1 MKRMLN
7 RGFGKLT
14 PKIWQDL
21 AGLVRLVENDG
32 RGLKQLAAEGTEH
45 AARKTKVILAKIT
58 GYNSDPRRNHG
69 QTPTGGFGVVTRWMY
84 DWIRVIPKPD
94 RAANPD
100 SITFVEAGAETEYED
115 SQTKWE
121 GSYTGFGFGPALNLM
136 EQNNREVGSVSG
148 RGGPYAKVAP
158 GFPLQES
165 ESGSTRTNYLMPE
178 DWSVQPISVNTIVVM
193 YLVHSQRFAD

>member
-1 MKRMLN
+1 MDARHKTL
-7 RGFGKLT
+7 
-14 PKIWQDL
+14 
-21 AGLVRLVENDG
+21 RL
-32 RGLKQLAAEGTEH
+32 
-45 AARKTKVILAKIT
+45 
-58 GYNSDPRRNHG
+58 
-69 QTPTGGFGVVTRWMY
+69 TPTGGFGVVTRWMY

-193 YLVHSQRFAD
+193 YLVHSQRFADYYPEGGSVSDDLQLTNLVPCFQLTNALGRAWYFDGSRGTTCS